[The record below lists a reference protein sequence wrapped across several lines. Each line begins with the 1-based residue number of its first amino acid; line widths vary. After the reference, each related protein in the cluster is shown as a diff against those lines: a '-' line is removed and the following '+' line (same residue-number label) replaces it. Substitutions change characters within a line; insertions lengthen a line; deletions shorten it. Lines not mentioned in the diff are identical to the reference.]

1 MTEHDSLPPLPDY
14 LIEVVAKEHY
24 ERDRPSVSWE
34 DAPAVNKNGAREA
47 AKLILRARAAQSD
60 IKR

>member
-1 MTEHDSLPPLPDY
+1 MRTPPDLPDLPDY
-14 LIEVVAKEHY
+14 LVEVVAKEQF
-24 ERDRPSVSWE
+24 ERGHSPTSWDNARE
-34 DAPAVNKNGAREA
+34 VEKNGAREA

>member
-1 MTEHDSLPPLPDY
+1 MRTPDPLPDLPDY

-24 ERDRPSVSWE
+24 ERDRPSVSWD
-34 DAPAVNKNGAREA
+34 DASEVEKNGAREA